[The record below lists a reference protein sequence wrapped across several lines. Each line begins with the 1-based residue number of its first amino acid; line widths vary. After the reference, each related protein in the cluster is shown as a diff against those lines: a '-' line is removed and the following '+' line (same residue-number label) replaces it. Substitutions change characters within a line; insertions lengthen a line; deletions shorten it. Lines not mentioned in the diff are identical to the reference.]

1 LVLSLDKGR
10 VREGFPL
17 ENAAHE
23 VAKESSE
30 HLSEVKMRALRGNC
44 QKFPLKE
51 RSYERRSVVESRF
64 PLHFPKKGFHPLFA
78 FRFASLITPI

>member
-23 VAKESSE
+23 VA
-30 HLSEVKMRALRGNC
+30 
-44 QKFPLKE
+44 
-51 RSYERRSVVESRF
+51 VE
-64 PLHFPKKGFHPLFA
+64 KKTI
-78 FRFASLITPI
+78 SL